1 MPLYFRLTLKEVEAA
16 GEVEVAGEVEGQPF
30 FFLALMLFRASAGL
44 RFDAV

>member
-16 GEVEVAGEVEGQPF
+16 GEVEGQP
-30 FFLALMLFRASAGL
+30 FFLALMLFRASVGL